1 MSQYG
6 RERESEKSC
15 WRRVGYLSRFSHTEF
30 CEWSG
35 KKEQRDQL
43 DRIERLVQFSV
54 IWASSGYGEGVW
66 LAGISSQLNRG
77 SFIL

>member
-1 MSQYG
+1 VKKVVDGVSAI
-6 RERESEKSC
+6 S
-15 WRRVGYLSRFSHTEF
+15 LASHCEF
-30 CEWSG
+30 CKSSG

-43 DRIERLVQFSV
+43 DGIERLVSVPV

-77 SFIL
+77 SLTL